1 MGGGMGGLAARLSL
15 QNEEGIMQLIVTGK
29 QNGRAVSFQRASAN
43 AALEKAHKLQGE
55 GLDGIHIT
63 DITGRT
69 YAPHEIAACFVRPS
83 S

>member
-1 MGGGMGGLAARLSL
+1 
-15 QNEEGIMQLIVTGK
+15 MQLIVTGK

-43 AALEKAHKLQGE
+43 AAVEKARQLQGE
-55 GLDGIHIT
+55 GLDGIQIT

-69 YAPHEIAACFVRPS
+69 YEPHEFAACFVRPS